1 MNIIKAATKIQSL
14 TRGHLERKSIKQQ
27 NNSATKIQSKFR
39 GHLARLKLDA
49 LKKQEFLCP
58 KKQGTIGFNDSTL
71 TKCGHIFDRYSLSRW
86 IDEETE
92 IKSSVACPSCQQNIV
107 SVNTELLLFA
117 RDGNVEAIQD
127 VVKQGANMKIS
138 DRYGWTAL
146 HFAVVNGH
154 TETVKILAQALIERV
169 TNLEAKDNDGRTA
182 LQFAVING
190 HTETVKILAQA
201 LIERSAN
208 LERGCCTIS

>member
-1 MNIIKAATKIQSL
+1 MGFGIQKNSL
-14 TRGHLERKSIKQQ
+14 DLKNQ
-27 NNSATKIQSKFR
+27 AVTKIQSKFR
-39 GHLARLKLDA
+39 GHLARLKTNA
-49 LKKQEFLCP
+49 LKRQGFLCP
-58 KKQGTIGFNDSTL
+58 MKQAKIGFNDSTL
-71 TKCGHIFDRYSLSRW
+71 TKCGHIFDRHSLSRW
-86 IDEETE
+86 IDKETE
-92 IKSSVACPSCQQNIV
+92 TKSSVACPSCRRNIV
-107 SVNTELLLFA
+107 SVNTKLLLFA

-127 VVKQGANMKIS
+127 VIKQGANMKIS